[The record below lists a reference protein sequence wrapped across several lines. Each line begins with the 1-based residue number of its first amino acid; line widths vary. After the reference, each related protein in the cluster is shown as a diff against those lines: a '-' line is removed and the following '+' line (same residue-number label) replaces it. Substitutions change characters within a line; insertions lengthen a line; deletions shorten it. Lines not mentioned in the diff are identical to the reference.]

1 MHKNESVKFCFLK
14 KFNMFKWK
22 VTGLGGGSKKSKNGP
37 PEVSATKLNNG
48 QTSNEQ
54 DKNSSKNNSSQN
66 GSNNKA
72 KQK

>member
-1 MHKNESVKFCFLK
+1 
-14 KFNMFKWK
+14 MFKWK
-22 VTGLGGGSKKSKNGP
+22 VSGLGGGSKKSKNGP
-37 PEVSATKLNNG
+37 PEVAAKLNNG

-66 GSNNKA
+66 GSNNKT